1 MASGVNVKMGVSG
14 IAQFKQSISDA
25 KQSIK
30 TLDAQLS
37 LTEKQFKAT
46 GDSESYMAEKTA
58 LLQAKLEAQ
67 KSVVQGAESALQQM
81 AARGVDRSSQ
91 AYQNM
96 YRQMIQAKSGM
107 LDTENAINGISTASE
122 KAGENVNEMNDD
134 LKNVGKGVAWENIT
148 NGLGKVIDKLESGA
162 KAAINF
168 GKKIAQSAMDSTGW
182 ADEIL
187 TTATKYGTDADTIQ
201 RMRNVA
207 EIVDT
212 DVDTILNAK
221 SRLAKN
227 KDSLADLIGLNA
239 SGMSLDEAFWKA
251 GEAIQAMT
259 DEFEKEEAAQ
269 KVFGR
274 GWHDLV
280 PLFTEG
286 QEKYNNL
293 MAEQNVLTNEQVE
306 RLGKADDAFKKV
318 QQQVELMKN
327 QFWAD
332 NADKITEL
340 LQWIVDNKDG
350 VVTAVTAIGTAF
362 GALKL
367 GEMALNVAKL
377 VDGFKSL
384 GVIKGGK
391 AAASAA
397 GSGGTLAKAG
407 GFVKTALTSGAAVP
421 AAVAA
426 AAIAPAL
433 FANAADDQRVEAKR
447 QSRLASASMMGPGV
461 DSEFL
466 TRASNALGL
475 KWHGGNE
482 SEVLSILMGMKDRS
496 DLQKAQL
503 QAQLNG
509 SSTSQGNITWNELQR
524 LWNGTEEFDSA
535 RLNATLESV
544 TDSYTKMAEQTS
556 ELTGATDES
565 SKASQEMSAAAK
577 SMMDIPGLVGD
588 AVRSGMSGITFVLDG
603 SAITNYVD
611 RQLGNKVNMARR

>member
-107 LDTENAINGISTASE
+107 LDTENAINGISGASE
-122 KAGENVNEMNDD
+122 KAGENVNEMNDE
-134 LKNVGKGVAWENIT
+134 LQNVGKGVAWENIT

-187 TTATKYGTDADTIQ
+187 TTATKYRTDADTIQ

-207 EIVDT
+207 EFVDT

-332 NADKITEL
+332 NADKITGL

-397 GSGGTLAKAG
+397 GSGGTFAKAG
-407 GFVKTALTSGAAVP
+407 GFVKAALTSGAAVP

-577 SMMDIPGLVGD
+577 SLMDIPGLVGD
-588 AVRSGMSGITFVLDG
+588 AVRNGMSGITFVLDG

-611 RQLGNKVNMARR
+611 RQMGNKVNMARR

>member
-340 LQWIVDNKDG
+340 LQWIIDNKDG

-362 GALKL
+362 GALKI

-407 GFVKTALTSGAAVP
+407 GFVKAALTSGAAVP

-475 KWHGGNE
+475 NWHGGNE

>member
-107 LDTENAINGISTASE
+107 LDTENAINGISGASE
-122 KAGENVNEMNDD
+122 KAGENVNEMNDE
-134 LKNVGKGVAWENIT
+134 LQNVGKGVAWENIT

-332 NADKITEL
+332 NADKITEF

-407 GFVKTALTSGAAVP
+407 GFVKAALTSGAAVP

-433 FANAADDQRVEAKR
+433 FANAADDRRVEEKR
-447 QSRLASASMMGPGV
+447 QRRLASASMMGPGV

-482 SEVLSILMGMKDRS
+482 AEVEAILMGMKDRG

-509 SSTSQGNITWNELQR
+509 YTANGNSTWEMLQR
-524 LWNGTEEFDSA
+524 YWNGEPMDMGQ
-535 RLNATLESV
+535 LNATLESV